1 LSEQT
6 LPQFVWAK
14 RLYDGSSPKPQEN
27 ALVELDNGRIRSVQ
41 QNADPGDALQAEVV
55 SPGFIDIQINGA
67 NDVQFND
74 DPSVA
79 AIEAIAVGARD
90 GGTAHLLPTFITA
103 PDRDYLA
110 ALDAVRE
117 ALSKNLPGI
126 LGVHLEG
133 PFLSPKRPGVHPPEC
148 IRALHGED
156 ADTLTADMPG
166 VCLLTLAP
174 EEAAP
179 GMIKRLC
186 DAGVV
191 VFAGHSAATSDEM
204 DWARA
209 EGLSGATHLFN
220 AMSQIT
226 VRDPGVAGAIISSPD
241 LFAGIIADG
250 LHVHPK
256 NLDLARRMMGGRL
269 CLVTDA
275 MKTLAGSV
283 DTFELFDRTV
293 HKQVNRLTDANGTLA
308 GAHLAMDEAVRNMI
322 RLTGA
327 SEGEALLMAS
337 TNAARAIGVE
347 GELGQIKPGY
357 RASMTL
363 LTGGLEATGVMVDGQ
378 HFERRKNRQAIGE

>member
-1 LSEQT
+1 MSDQALSS
-6 LPQFVWAK
+6 FVWAK
-14 RLYDGSSPKPQEN
+14 RLYDGSSPRPQEN
-27 ALVELDNGRIRSVQ
+27 TLVAIENGRIRSVRE
-41 QNADPGDALQAEVV
+41 NAEPGDALQAEVL

-74 DPSVA
+74 DPSVS
-79 AIEAIAVGARD
+79 AIEKIAIGARD

-110 ALDAVRE
+110 ALEAVRD
-117 ALSKNLPGI
+117 AMARKVSGI

-148 IRALHGED
+148 IRMLDEQD
-156 ADTLTADMPG
+156 AETLVADWPG
-166 VCLLTLAP
+166 VRLVTLAP

-179 GMIKRLC
+179 GTIKRLC

-191 VFAGHSAATSDEM
+191 VFVGHSAATSDDM
-204 DWARA
+204 DRARA

-226 VRDPGVAGAIISSPD
+226 VRDPGVAGSIISSPD

-256 NLDLARRMMGGRL
+256 NLDLARRMMAGRL

-275 MKTLAGSV
+275 MKTLAGTV
-283 DTFELFDRTV
+283 DAFELFDRTV

-327 SEGEALLMAS
+327 SEGEALMMAS
-337 TNAARAIGVE
+337 TNAASAIGVE

-363 LTGGLEATGVMVDGQ
+363 LTGGLEATGVIVDGQ
-378 HFERRKNRQAIGE
+378 HFERRKNR